1 MEYTVN
7 GLARL
12 AGVSVRTL
20 HWYDEIGLLRPAR
33 VTEAGYRMYGPDE
46 VDALQSIL
54 FYRALGMPLAQ
65 IRPLAALRGEARL
78 AALCGIFFFQK
89 ESHLLFGKLDNISK
103 LHPFF
108 KCAPCLCGLRPEK
121 RPVIWVKADKQPH
134 FFRPL
139 RCTKHSAAR
148 RFISKRHPAEV
159 IYPAPLQ
166 RLVWNICIS
175 QEDICTRFSIEG
187 KAAVISFI

>member
-54 FYRALGMPLAQ
+54 FYRALGVRRTAGRFAEPS
-65 IRPLAALRGEARL
+65 RRAALPAR
-78 AALCGIFFFQK
+78 ADG
-89 ESHLLFGKLDNISK
+89 
-103 LHPFF
+103 
-108 KCAPCLCGLRPEK
+108 RP
-121 RPVIWVKADKQPH
+121 AGHAGQNH
-134 FFRPL
+134 FDG
-139 RCTKHSAAR
+139 R
-148 RFISKRHPAEV
+148 REMCDDRRREI
-159 IYPAPLQ
+159 
-166 RLVWNICIS
+166 
-175 QEDICTRFSIEG
+175 
-187 KAAVISFI
+187 

>member
-54 FYRALGMPLAQ
+54 FYRALGVPLKQ
-65 IRPLAALRGEARL
+65 IGALMAD
-78 AALCGIFFFQK
+78 ASA
-89 ESHLLFGKLDNISK
+89 
-103 LHPFF
+103 
-108 KCAPCLCGLRPEK
+108 GLP
-121 RPVIWVKADKQPH
+121 A
-134 FFRPL
+134 
-139 RCTKHSAAR
+139 SAAGRPAGHAGQNHFDGR
-148 RFISKRHPAEV
+148 REMCDDRRREI
-159 IYPAPLQ
+159 
-166 RLVWNICIS
+166 
-175 QEDICTRFSIEG
+175 
-187 KAAVISFI
+187 

>member
-54 FYRALGMPLAQ
+54 FYRALGVPLKQ
-65 IRPLAALRGEARL
+65 IGALMADASAALPAR
-78 AALCGIFFFQK
+78 AAG
-89 ESHLLFGKLDNISK
+89 
-103 LHPFF
+103 
-108 KCAPCLCGLRPEK
+108 RP
-121 RPVIWVKADKQPH
+121 AGHAGQNH
-134 FFRPL
+134 FDG
-139 RCTKHSAAR
+139 R
-148 RFISKRHPAEV
+148 REMCDDRRREI
-159 IYPAPLQ
+159 
-166 RLVWNICIS
+166 
-175 QEDICTRFSIEG
+175 
-187 KAAVISFI
+187 

>member
-54 FYRALGMPLAQ
+54 FYHAGQ
-65 IRPLAALRGEARL
+65 
-78 AALCGIFFFQK
+78 
-89 ESHLLFGKLDNISK
+89 N
-103 LHPFF
+103 
-108 KCAPCLCGLRPEK
+108 
-121 RPVIWVKADKQPH
+121 H
-134 FFRPL
+134 FDG
-139 RCTKHSAAR
+139 R
-148 RFISKRHPAEV
+148 REMCDDRRREI
-159 IYPAPLQ
+159 
-166 RLVWNICIS
+166 
-175 QEDICTRFSIEG
+175 
-187 KAAVISFI
+187 

>member
-54 FYRALGMPLAQ
+54 FYRALGVPLKQ
-65 IRPLAALRGEARL
+65 IGALMADASAGRL
-78 AALCGIFFFQK
+78 AALQ
-89 ESHLLFGKLDNISK
+89 SHRAVLSNK
-103 LHPFF
+103 
-108 KCAPCLCGLRPEK
+108 APRT
-121 RPVIWVKADKQPH
+121 RPVSFSRAPGA
-134 FFRPL
+134 FFAALRLLLCRPL
-139 RCTKHSAAR
+139 RPH
-148 RFISKRHPAEV
+148 
-159 IYPAPLQ
+159 
-166 RLVWNICIS
+166 RLS
-175 QEDICTRFSIEG
+175 SP
-187 KAAVISFI
+187 

>member
-54 FYRALGMPLAQ
+54 FYRALGVPLKQ
-65 IRPLAALRGEARL
+65 IGALMADASAGRL
-78 AALCGIFFFQK
+78 AALQSNGAAA
-89 ESHLLFGKLDNISK
+89 LPARAAG
-103 LHPFF
+103 
-108 KCAPCLCGLRPEK
+108 RP
-121 RPVIWVKADKQPH
+121 AGHAGQNH
-134 FFRPL
+134 FDG
-139 RCTKHSAAR
+139 R
-148 RFISKRHPAEV
+148 REMCDDRRREI
-159 IYPAPLQ
+159 
-166 RLVWNICIS
+166 
-175 QEDICTRFSIEG
+175 
-187 KAAVISFI
+187 